1 MIIEKEIWNVLWKAF
16 NEEKLDPY
24 SYLKVTKPLLE
35 DKINKHLL
43 QMLWTIAYE
52 KEMDIVHFLDSMG
65 PSQIESKTWLVEKLS
80 LVIPTFFE
88 LNEKIRVQLL
98 GGWFGS
104 PLSIMLKQNSDQI
117 ESIDNIDIDPKTKKF
132 FENFM
137 SIYNIAGNHY
147 CQNIL
152 DPIMDDDKTHV
163 VINTSSEH
171 MPSLPKILE
180 NKNYRENTIFALQSN
195 NMFHVNDHINCVE
208 NEDELLEK
216 SGIKQKIY
224 KGSLDMPNGYKRFMV
239 IGKC

>member
-1 MIIEKEIWNVLWKAF
+1 MIIEKEIWNLLWKAF

-43 QMLWTIAYE
+43 EMLWTIAYE
-52 KEMDIVHFLDSMG
+52 KEIDIVHFLDSMS

-88 LNEKIRVQLL
+88 LNGKIRVQLF

-104 PLSIMLKQNSDQI
+104 PLSIMLRQNSDQI
-117 ESIDNIDIDPKTKKF
+117 KSIDNIDIDPKTKKF

-152 DPIMDDDKTHV
+152 DPIVNDDKTNL

-180 NKNYRENTIFALQSN
+180 NKNYSEDTIFALQSN
-195 NMFHVNDHINCVE
+195 NMFHIDDHINCVKS
-208 NEDELLEK
+208 EDELLEK
-216 SGIKQKIY
+216 SGIKKRIY
-224 KGSLDMPNGYKRFMV
+224 KGSIDMPNGYKRFMV